1 MLSQYKNEENYSSN
15 RIKEQFKDR
24 KIDDLESERTKI
36 ISNEFLNFFDQ
47 IARGNR
53 KYINDLYYLIQYR
66 DGFPEKIFL
75 EMDDSI
81 IYDNEGNEKT
91 IKEGFIYHIVKESI
105 KEEPNILAILSLAEL
120 FICNSIEILHLII
133 KTTIPTP
140 QGNTTFLFELPRLV
154 QNARDPK
161 VQSALFYIIATASTI
176 ENIQDTFYNF
186 FVQAF
191 QNPDPEFISVKE
203 AAAKASLMIIQC
215 KPTSDF
221 STNIMSEIL
230 FDLNNKVLVSCCF
243 HAIAIQVEAG
253 NFNCF
258 EIPQMVRFLEDPRT
272 SKYAAFVLYNASK
285 VSEEISKE
293 LLNYTQ
299 EIVNAFFVINPKY
312 LTSLVCNI
320 VKNGE
325 TYALSFIP
333 SFLVW
338 EDLYYQVSAPD
349 KIEIARVISL
359 IITFSHVSYYDKLEG
374 ICRLLINSLELQ
386 DSNVS
391 IVALD
396 ALYQLN
402 FVDEEFH
409 EALMN
414 LKLSSDGI
422 IAYHASMILNS
433 MESQINGT
441 NDV

>member
-15 RIKEQFKDR
+15 RIKEQFTDR

-176 ENIQDTFYNF
+176 ENIQDIQRESEAIILCY
-186 FVQAF
+186 
-191 QNPDPEFISVKE
+191 DP
-203 AAAKASLMIIQC
+203 
-215 KPTSDF
+215 
-221 STNIMSEIL
+221 
-230 FDLNNKVLVSCCF
+230 
-243 HAIAIQVEAG
+243 
-253 NFNCF
+253 
-258 EIPQMVRFLEDPRT
+258 
-272 SKYAAFVLYNASK
+272 
-285 VSEEISKE
+285 
-293 LLNYTQ
+293 
-299 EIVNAFFVINPKY
+299 
-312 LTSLVCNI
+312 
-320 VKNGE
+320 
-325 TYALSFIP
+325 
-333 SFLVW
+333 
-338 EDLYYQVSAPD
+338 
-349 KIEIARVISL
+349 
-359 IITFSHVSYYDKLEG
+359 
-374 ICRLLINSLELQ
+374 
-386 DSNVS
+386 S
-391 IVALD
+391 I
-396 ALYQLN
+396 
-402 FVDEEFH
+402 
-409 EALMN
+409 
-414 LKLSSDGI
+414 
-422 IAYHASMILNS
+422 
-433 MESQINGT
+433 
-441 NDV
+441 